1 MDKKLV
7 VSGALTFGEF
17 YGLGSELSALKHIN
31 GTSLTIPGQARDL
44 GALLAAAKYQGG
56 MIPSHGH
63 PQFDDDLATGLAR
76 VQLESMDDEEISS
89 IASAAVEA
97 LEKEK
102 EPAIADADSA
112 TSAEAGE
119 N

>member
-7 VSGALTFGEF
+7 QSGALTFGEF
-17 YGLGSELSALKHIN
+17 YALGSDLSALKHIK

-56 MIPSHGH
+56 MLPSHGH
-63 PQFDDDLATGLAR
+63 PQFDDDLASGLAR

-89 IASAAVEA
+89 IASAAVDA
-97 LEKEK
+97 LEKKE
-102 EPAIADADSA
+102 EPAIDDADSA
-112 TSAEAGE
+112 TPVEAGD